1 MTLNESHF
9 DIPRDPPPYSHA
21 VHRLNQ
27 LQAELVITARMWAM
41 DEVSAA
47 VTHQLNEPLAA
58 LLVHLH
64 EIELAGDRPSGSD
77 APATP
82 VWEIARKAVREAER
96 VCDILERM
104 RHRVEAPVDTQS
116 AAARG
121 REATDAWARSS
132 RQNGGVARQPLSRP
146 DPHPL
151 TPREREV
158 LTEITA
164 GASNKEGSKRLG
176 ISTRTFEA
184 HRAHIMR
191 KVGARNAADLVRTVL
206 VEIR

>member
-1 MTLNESHF
+1 M
-9 DIPRDPPPYSHA
+9 
-21 VHRLNQ
+21 
-27 LQAELVITARMWAM
+27 
-41 DEVSAA
+41 
-47 VTHQLNEPLAA
+47 
-58 LLVHLH
+58 LVHLH